1 MDELSELRPQFEAS
15 EARVAALQDELK
27 RSHSQAAA
35 AAASADQ
42 RIQVLS
48 PLRYSCLGIF
58 LDFLISISLSALVIA
73 VIGFYTLVVGG
84 VCVVTYTS
92 PPSAAQVVRHA
103 GSSFD
108 QQRREERPCLGIFLF
123 VSQCCWRVSNACTAR
138 QRQLLPLPIRGRR
151 RA

>member
-58 LDFLISISLSALVIA
+58 LDFLIYVSLSAGASPMLA
-73 VIGFYTLVVGG
+73 QPGSGSCCPCRSGG
-84 VCVVTYTS
+84 AGVHEPVCTPCALCMPAWHSNRQHVQGRV
-92 PPSAAQVVRHA
+92 
-103 GSSFD
+103 
-108 QQRREERPCLGIFLF
+108 REEALNLHPKPKL
-123 VSQCCWRVSNACTAR
+123 
-138 QRQLLPLPIRGRR
+138 
-151 RA
+151 

>member
-48 PLRYSCLGIF
+48 PSVFSCSGSPGFFPSSWFIIAFFALAVLGGVGV
-58 LDFLISISLSALVIA
+58 LCLVPPPACPAVLGPLISSLHLD
-73 VIGFYTLVVGG
+73 
-84 VCVVTYTS
+84 
-92 PPSAAQVVRHA
+92 
-103 GSSFD
+103 SSS
-108 QQRREERPCLGIFLF
+108 PCLL
-123 VSQCCWRVSNACTAR
+123 
-138 QRQLLPLPIRGRR
+138 
-151 RA
+151 